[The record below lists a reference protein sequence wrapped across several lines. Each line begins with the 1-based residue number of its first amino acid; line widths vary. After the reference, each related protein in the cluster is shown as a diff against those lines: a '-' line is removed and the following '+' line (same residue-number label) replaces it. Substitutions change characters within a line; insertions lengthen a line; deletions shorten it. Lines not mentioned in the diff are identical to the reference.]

1 MLARSLARFVAWSN
15 APRRR
20 TSESGSTA
28 VEFALVLPLLVMLLM
43 GVVTGA
49 LAYGD
54 HVAVQNA
61 VREGSRLGSAIDYS
75 AAGPSAWATSVR
87 DRVKQV
93 YFNSGTAL
101 TDDQICVK
109 LYSFDASGTATAV
122 TGASAMGTNCGT
134 EPLAPT
140 PPTSPGTKTCAIKV
154 WVAKSGSVTLGL
166 FPSIPYTISARA
178 VDYYGRTVGTT
189 CISL

>member
-43 GVVTGA
+43 GVITGA

-54 HVAVQNA
+54 HLAVQNA

-75 AAGPSAWATSVR
+75 AAGPSVWATSVR
-87 DRVKQV
+87 DRVRQV
-93 YFNSGTAL
+93 YFNSGSTL
-101 TDDQICVK
+101 TNNQICVK
-109 LYSFDASGTATAV
+109 LYSFDASGNATAV
-122 TGASAMGTNCGT
+122 TGASWDGGSCGT
-134 EPLAPT
+134 EPTAPT
-140 PPTSPGTKTCAIKV
+140 APGDKTCAIKV
-154 WVAKSGSVTLGL
+154 WAAKSGSVTLGL
-166 FPSIPYTISARA
+166 FPSIPYTLRAQA

-189 CISL
+189 CTAL

>member
-28 VEFALVLPLLVMLLM
+28 VEFALVMPLLVMLLM

-75 AAGPSAWATSVR
+75 AAGPSTWATSVR
-87 DRVKQV
+87 TRVRQV
-93 YFNSGTAL
+93 YFNSGSTL

-122 TGASAMGTNCGT
+122 TGASVIGANCGT
-134 EPLAPT
+134 EPDA
-140 PPTSPGTKTCAIKV
+140 PTSPGDKTCAIKV
-154 WVAKSGSVTLGL
+154 WASKSGSVTLGL
-166 FPSIPYTISARA
+166 LPSIPYTLSARA